1 MSTDVLV
8 YSEDPEIAS
17 EILTPALEF
26 AHSGGGRVVLM
37 SLGGHTDGAP
47 SFAPGA
53 DAVLKVSL
61 PGVTGE
67 PTPEVTARIL
77 ADVCRQRG
85 IRFVFTGSTRDGK
98 EVAGRLAFLLEAA
111 VATDCISVKAVDG
124 KVSIER
130 MVFGGRAVSKGVL
143 KATSCV
149 VAIKPRSY
157 APPPSSG
164 PSPTVEEVVV
174 QPLTQKVR
182 VVREGEVARGSVD
195 LTKAEKI
202 VAVGRGLKKK
212 EDLDLVRQLA
222 DVLGASIGCSRPL
235 SSDLGWLPEDAH
247 IGLTGVQVKPKLYL
261 AVGISGQL
269 QHVAGIKE
277 SKCIVAINSDKS
289 APIFQNCDYGAVG
302 DLYQVVPELIKQVK
316 SRK

>member
-1 MSTDVLV
+1 MSMDVLV

-26 AHSGGGRVVLM
+26 AHSGGGRVVLT
-37 SLGGHTDGAP
+37 SLSGHTDGDQ
-47 SFAPGA
+47 SFAPRA

-67 PTPEVTARIL
+67 PTPEVVAKVL
-77 ADVCRQRG
+77 ADVCRQRE

-98 EVAGRLAFLLEAA
+98 EVAGRLAILLDAA
-111 VATDCISVKAVDG
+111 VATDCVSVKAVDG

-130 MVFGGRAVSKGVL
+130 MVFGGRAVSNGTL
-143 KATSCV
+143 KAASCV

-157 APPPSSG
+157 APPSSG
-164 PSPTVEEVVV
+164 PSANVEEVVV
-174 QPLTQKVR
+174 QPPTQKVR
-182 VVREGEVARGSVD
+182 VIREGEAARGSVD

-277 SKCIVAINSDKS
+277 SKCIIAINSDKS